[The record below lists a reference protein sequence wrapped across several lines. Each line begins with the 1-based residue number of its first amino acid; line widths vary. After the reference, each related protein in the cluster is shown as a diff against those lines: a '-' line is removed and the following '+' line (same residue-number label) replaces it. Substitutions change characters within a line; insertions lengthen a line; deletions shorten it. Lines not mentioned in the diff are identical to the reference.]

1 MTGKKVL
8 LESKEDEG
16 KRGVLPSSSSSSSSS
31 SSCTTVSMGR
41 AHRY

>member
-31 SSCTTVSMGR
+31 SCTTVSMGR